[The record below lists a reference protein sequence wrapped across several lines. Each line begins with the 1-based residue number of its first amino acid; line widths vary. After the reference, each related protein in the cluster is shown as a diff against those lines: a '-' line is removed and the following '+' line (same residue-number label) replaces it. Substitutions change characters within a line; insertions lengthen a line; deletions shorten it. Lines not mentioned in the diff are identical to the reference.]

1 MSEKNS
7 FGRRTWDKEEFS
19 KQGALR
25 REKEQNKTIE
35 KVEGVS
41 QIDRDSLNFNKD
53 LNKRQV
59 IASNVVSTRGKSF
72 GFYCEV
78 CDLTFKDNLK
88 YVDHLNS
95 KPHLIRSGELNQQIE
110 VTLDDVKQ
118 RYEMLVKKMEEQQN
132 DDEKYDIKKRIAK
145 RQAFEEELKRKRQT
159 KKPKPVEQKTNV
171 STNNNDKDDN
181 MMSMMGFS
189 GFGSTKK

>member
-1 MSEKNS
+1 MSDKNS
-7 FGRRTWDKEEFS
+7 FGRRTWDREEYA
-19 KQGALR
+19 KQAQLR
-25 REKEQNKTIE
+25 REQQQNKTIE
-35 KVEGVS
+35 AVEGHKS
-41 QIDRDSLNFNKD
+41 ISRDALNFNTD

-95 KPHLIRSGELNQQIE
+95 KPHLIRSGELNKE
-110 VTLDDVKQ
+110 VDVSLDEVKQ
-118 RYEMLVKKMEEQQN
+118 RYEMLVKKVDEMLNES
-132 DDEKYDIKKRIAK
+132 EKYDIKKRIAK
-145 RQAFEEELKRKRQT
+145 RQAFEEELKQKKLSKKNSKKKQETVDDSQDDEMT
-159 KKPKPVEQKTNV
+159 KL
-171 STNNNDKDDN
+171 
-181 MMSMMGFS
+181 MGFG

>member
-1 MSEKNS
+1 MSDKNL
-7 FGRRTWDKEEFS
+7 FGRRTWDREEYA
-19 KQGALR
+19 KQAQLR
-25 REKEQNKTIE
+25 REQQQNKTIE
-35 KVEGVS
+35 AVEGHKS
-41 QIDRDSLNFNKD
+41 ISRDALNFNTD

-95 KPHLIRSGELNQQIE
+95 KPHLIRSGELNTE
-110 VTLDDVKQ
+110 VDVSLDEVKQ
-118 RYEMLVKKMEEQQN
+118 RYEMLVKKVDEMMNES
-132 DDEKYDIKKRIAK
+132 EKYDIKKRIAK
-145 RQAFEEELKRKRQT
+145 RQAFEEELKQ
-159 KKPKPVEQKTNV
+159 KKLAKKNSKMKQDTV
-171 STNNNDKDDN
+171 DDTQDDE
-181 MMSMMGFS
+181 MTRLMGFG